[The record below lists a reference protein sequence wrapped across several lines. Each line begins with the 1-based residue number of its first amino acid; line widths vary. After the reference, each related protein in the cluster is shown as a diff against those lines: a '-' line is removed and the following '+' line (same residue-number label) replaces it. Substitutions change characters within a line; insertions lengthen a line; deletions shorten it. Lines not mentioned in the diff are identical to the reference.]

1 MRDQYAHLQGVYVQ
15 NLKTLEAE
23 LEQLQNW
30 NGGVNYTWENES
42 SMYSEDLTELK
53 KRVSEYEAYIKKLKE
68 LVDNDK
74 AEELI
79 DELSSNDER
88 RVDLVEIK
96 N

>member
-1 MRDQYAHLQGVYVQ
+1 
-15 NLKTLEAE
+15 
-23 LEQLQNW
+23 
-30 NGGVNYTWENES
+30 
-42 SMYSEDLTELK
+42 MYSEDLTELK
-53 KRVSEYEAYIKKLKE
+53 KRVAEYEAYIKKLKE

-96 N
+96 NQIFKLKEDVQIAKEKRN

>member
-1 MRDQYAHLQGVYVQ
+1 VQ

-23 LEQLQNW
+23 LEQIQNR
-30 NGGVNYTWENES
+30 NGGVNYSREKES
-42 SMYSEDLTELK
+42 SMYLDDLSDLK
-53 KRVSEYEAYIKKLKE
+53 KRVSEYETYIKRLKE

-88 RVDLVEIK
+88 KIDLNEIK

>member
-1 MRDQYAHLQGVYVQ
+1 MEISPAEIVDRLTITKLKIERIGEPHLQ
-15 NLKTLEAE
+15 K
-23 LEQLQNW
+23 
-30 NGGVNYTWENES
+30 
-42 SMYSEDLTELK
+42 
-53 KRVSEYEAYIKKLKE
+53 EYEAYIKKLKE

-96 N
+96 NQIFKLKEDVQIAKEKRN

>member
-1 MRDQYAHLQGVYVQ
+1 
-15 NLKTLEAE
+15 
-23 LEQLQNW
+23 
-30 NGGVNYTWENES
+30 
-42 SMYSEDLTELK
+42 MYSEDLTELK

>member
-1 MRDQYAHLQGVYVQ
+1 
-15 NLKTLEAE
+15 
-23 LEQLQNW
+23 
-30 NGGVNYTWENES
+30 
-42 SMYSEDLTELK
+42 MYSEDLTELK

-96 N
+96 NQIFKLKEDVQIAKEKRN